1 MRITVNKNGQVVDI
15 ADSTLVANSTY
26 GNASFIVAF
35 DESLTPSEI
44 SKFATC
50 TYSVIR
56 ADGVQIDN
64 MYMSL
69 KDKQFEA
76 ELKPDF
82 GILDVNGSIQISFQI
97 KTKGDGKVFATIAV
111 AAFVQ
116 NNIGKYTQ
124 TEANEVEEHLRATW
138 LEPMAADIGKKVDKF
153 EDEHSEDRAYVKSGT
168 IYKDEINYAVIS
180 RDGAKRGR
188 GILGATSNGDYEI
201 PEAEKPTNP
210 VQLKQLDERIAEC
223 VKTADKGVAG
233 GVVPLDKDTLIEHKY
248 IPEDIKNAADNIDN
262 KVDKLARGTNFTR
275 LYCMPHSGSQNQE
288 LYRNIDFSGG
298 KNAYSVLG
306 SDGQG
311 NYQVPEP
318 AYDSS
323 PARKADVEKCVK
335 KADKG
340 QANGVAPL
348 GEDGKLDES
357 YLSSTTKG
365 KLTLAEN
372 AVPKNTKGVAGGVA
386 SLDSS
391 GKVPASQLP
400 GFVDDVQIV
409 YVRPGATLY
418 SRDWLSLTRN
428 GEALTPEEGK
438 IYIVNEGEF
447 ADHQY
452 RWASDMRYGEIKSN
466 LALGEKTGTAY
477 DGAKGK
483 ATADK
488 VAEIE
493 SDLQNK
499 SEEITALQTASNEL
513 KETTALHATGI
524 NKNTQDIT
532 KLKKDVAEGDVHVG
546 DSEPDNANSD
556 LWIDTSET
564 SIGKDIILK
573 EGENVSLIETT
584 DENGNKVI
592 KISVS
597 SGLKNHRIH
606 VAFYQK
612 SSETSYIKHDFWLSA
627 TSPSLSVTGKTW
639 KELCDMLSL
648 PDDDSVVIPVYGSI
662 GGFNRLKY
670 YTTPYYANSSSNG
683 VTLDFKDAPI
693 ITDIISEV

>member
-1 MRITVNKNGQVVDI
+1 MRITVNKNGQVVNI
-15 ADSTLVANSTY
+15 SDSTLVANSTY
-26 GNASFIVAF
+26 GNARFIVAF
-35 DESLTPSEI
+35 DESLTSSDI

-64 MYMSL
+64 MYMTL

-76 ELKPDF
+76 ELKPDY

-97 KTKGDGKVFATIAV
+97 KTKGDGKIFATIAV

-116 NNIGKYTQ
+116 TNIGKYTQ
-124 TEANEVEEHLRATW
+124 DEANEVEEHLRSTW
-138 LEPMAADIGKKVDKF
+138 FEPMAADIGKKVDKF

-168 IYKDEINYAVIS
+168 TYKDEINYAIIS
-180 RDGAKRGR
+180 RNGEKRKR
-188 GILGATSNGDYEI
+188 GILGATSNGDYRI
-201 PEAEKPTNP
+201 PEATEATNP
-210 VQLKQLDERIAEC
+210 VQLKQLDERVAKC

-248 IPEDIKNAADNIDN
+248 IPEDIKHAADNIDN
-262 KVDKLARGTNFTR
+262 KVDKLERGTSFTR
-275 LYCMPHSGSQNQE
+275 LYCMPHSDSKNQE

-348 GEDGKLDES
+348 GEDGKLAES
-357 YLSSTTKG
+357 YLSSTTKS
-365 KLTLAEN
+365 KLMLAEN
-372 AVPKNTKGVAGGVA
+372 AVPKSTKGVAGGVA

-400 GFVDDVQIV
+400 GFVDDVLDV
-409 YVRPGATLY
+409 YVRSGATLY
-418 SRDWLSLTRN
+418 SATWLSLTS
-428 GEALTPEEGK
+428 GGAALTPESGKLYLVKEGK
-438 IYIVNEGEF
+438 YAN
-447 ADHQY
+447 HQY
-452 RWASDMRYGEIKSN
+452 RWTGSQYGEIASS
-466 LALGEKTGTAY
+466 LALGEVTGTAY

-483 ATADK
+483 ATADE
-488 VAEIE
+488 VAAIK
-493 SDLQNK
+493 SDLQDK

-513 KETTALHATGI
+513 KETTEAHTTEI
-524 NKNTQDIT
+524 NSNTQDIA
-532 KLKKDVAEGDVHVG
+532 KLKQDVAAGDVHVG

-573 EGENVSLIETT
+573 EGENVSLNETT
-584 DENGNKVI
+584 DENGNKIV

-606 VAFYQK
+606 VAFYQS
-612 SSETSYIKHDFWLSA
+612 SSETSYIKHDFWMSA
-627 TSPSLSVTGKTW
+627 TSPALSVTGKTW
-639 KELCDMLSL
+639 KELCDMLLL
-648 PDDDSVVIPVYGSI
+648 PDDDSVIIPVYGSI

-683 VTLDFKDAPI
+683 VTLNFKNAPT

>member
-44 SKFATC
+44 SNFATC

-69 KDKQFEA
+69 KGKQFEA
-76 ELKPDF
+76 ELKPDY

-97 KTKGDGKVFATIAV
+97 KTKNDGKVFATIAV

-124 TEANEVEEHLRATW
+124 EEANEVEGHLRSTW
-138 LEPMAADIGKKVDKF
+138 FEPMAADIGKKVDKL

-168 IYKDEINYAVIS
+168 SYRDEINYAIIS
-180 RDGAKRGR
+180 RDGAKLRR
-188 GILGATSNGDYEI
+188 GILGATLNGDYEI
-201 PEAEKPTNP
+201 PEAENPTNP
-210 VQLKQLDERIAEC
+210 VQLKQLNEEIAKC
-223 VKTADKGVAG
+223 VKTADKGVSG
-233 GVVPLDKDTLIEHKY
+233 GVVPLDKDALIEHKY
-248 IPEDIKNAADNIDN
+248 IPEDIKHAADNIDN
-262 KVDKLARGTNFTR
+262 KVDKLERQQIFAR
-275 LYCMPHSGSQNQE
+275 LYCMPPSDSQNQE
-288 LYRNIDFSGG
+288 LYRVLNNAGG
-298 KNAYSVLG
+298 KYAYSVLG
-306 SDGQG
+306 ADSQG

-318 AYDSS
+318 AYYNS
-323 PARKADVEKCVK
+323 PARKADVEECVK

-348 GEDGKLDES
+348 GEDGKIDES
-357 YLSSTTKG
+357 YLSSSTKG

-372 AVPKNTKGVAGGVA
+372 AVPKNTKGVANGVA

-400 GFVDDVQIV
+400 GFVDDVLDV
-409 YVRPGATLY
+409 YVRSGATLY
-418 SRDWLSLTRN
+418 SSTWLSLTS
-428 GEALTPEEGK
+428 GGAALTPEDGKLYLVKEGK
-438 IYIVNEGEF
+438 YAN
-447 ADHQY
+447 HQY
-452 RWASDMRYGEIKSN
+452 RWTGSQYGEIASS
-466 LALGEKTGTAY
+466 LALGEVTGTAY

-493 SDLQNK
+493 SDLQSK

-513 KETTALHATGI
+513 KETTALHATEI
-524 NKNTQDIT
+524 NSNTQDIA
-532 KLKKDVAEGDVHVG
+532 KLKQDVAEGDVHVG

-573 EGENVSLIETT
+573 EGENVSLNETT
-584 DENGNKVI
+584 DENGNKIV

-606 VAFYQK
+606 VVFYQT
-612 SSETSYIKHDFWLSA
+612 SSATSYTKHDFWLSA
-627 TSPSLSVTGKTW
+627 TSPALSVTGKTW

-648 PDDDSVVIPVYGSI
+648 PDDDSVIIPVYGSI

-670 YTTPYYANSSSNG
+670 YSANTSSDG
-683 VTLDFKDAPI
+683 VTLNFENAPT

>member
-35 DESLTPSEI
+35 DKSLTPSEI
-44 SKFATC
+44 SNFATC

-69 KDKQFEA
+69 KGKQFEA
-76 ELKPDF
+76 ELKSDY

-124 TEANEVEEHLRATW
+124 EEANEVEEHLRATW
-138 LEPMAADIGKKVDKF
+138 FEPMAADIGKKVNRL

-168 IYKDEINYAVIS
+168 TYKDEINYAIIS

-188 GILGATSNGDYEI
+188 GILGATSNGDYQI

-233 GVVPLDKDTLIEHKY
+233 GVVPLDKDTFIDHKY

-275 LYCMPHSGSQNQE
+275 LYCMPHSDSKNQE

-298 KNAYSVLG
+298 KIPYSVLG
-306 SDGQG
+306 ADGQG

-335 KADKG
+335 QADKG
-340 QANGVAPL
+340 QANGVVPL
-348 GEDGKLDES
+348 EEDGKLDES
-357 YLSSTTKG
+357 YLSSSTKG
-365 KLTLAEN
+365 KLKLAEN
-372 AVPKNTKGVAGGVA
+372 AVPKSTKGVANGVA

-400 GFVDDVQIV
+400 GFVDDVLDV
-409 YVRPGATLY
+409 YVRSGATLY
-418 SRDWLSLTRN
+418 SGTWLSLTS
-428 GEALTPEEGK
+428 GGAALTPEEGK
-438 IYIVNEGEF
+438 LYIVKEGQY
-447 ADHQY
+447 ANHQY
-452 RWASDMRYGEIKSN
+452 RWTGSRYGEIASS
-466 LALGEKTGTAY
+466 LALGEVTGTAY

-488 VAEIE
+488 VAIIE
-493 SDLQNK
+493 DNLQDK
-499 SEEITALQTASNEL
+499 AEEITALQTASDEL
-513 KETTALHATGI
+513 KETTATHTTEI
-524 NKNTQDIT
+524 NSNTQDIA
-532 KLKKDVAEGDVHVG
+532 KLKQDVAEGDVHVG
-546 DSEPDNANSD
+546 DSEPDNANGD

-573 EGENVSLIETT
+573 EGENVSLNETT
-584 DENGNKVI
+584 DENGNKIV

-606 VAFYQK
+606 VAFYQI
-612 SSETSYIKHDFWLSA
+612 SSETSYIKHDFWFSA
-627 TSPSLSVTGKTW
+627 TSPALSVTGKTW

-683 VTLDFKDAPI
+683 VTLNFKDAPT
-693 ITDIISEV
+693 ITDIITEV